1 MNITEIF
8 EQILPILA
16 EGSEYL
22 WKCFGETSWSVDVSN
37 HVCVIYDVKTQ
48 QVYQI
53 TFYDYEAGYEF
64 ETPAPAYVWTDL
76 RYEQKYLDEKKERNV
91 IDELF
96 TEVYIDL
103 EDMINRIQEHQ
114 NVE

>member
-1 MNITEIF
+1 MNITELF
-8 EQILPILA
+8 EKIEPRLG
-16 EGSEYL
+16 EGADYL

-48 QVYQI
+48 LVYQI
-53 TFYDYEAGYEF
+53 TFYDYDGDTTF
-64 ETPAPAYVWTDL
+64 ETPAPAYVWSDSTFK
-76 RYEQKYLDEKKERNV
+76 QKYLNEKKSRNV
-91 IDELF
+91 IDDSF

-103 EDMINRIQEHQ
+103 KDIINRVQEYQ